1 MIDLQNKLTKIGFT
15 EYEAKVYLTLLREN
29 PATGYQV
36 SKTSG
41 VPRSMVY
48 ETLGRLHGRGVVLET
63 IEGRATLYR
72 PLAPELF
79 LSRHESEHDRLITGL
94 REGLEELYSERL
106 DDRVWSI
113 EGREASL
120 NYAANMIRQA
130 QDELYLVIADEE
142 LVALEEEI
150 EAACK
155 RGLGVNTLL
164 TGYGQLDCGRVA
176 RHPPLESELQE
187 LTGTLLVAVE
197 GGELLV
203 ANTSTK
209 RRVRGTVTNNPDL
222 VLIARQFV
230 WMELFTQ
237 RIYAR
242 LGSDLLERLEP
253 DDRQIFESLGG

>member
-1 MIDLQNKLTKIGFT
+1 MIDLQNKLTHIGFT
-15 EYEAKVYLTLLREN
+15 EYEAKVYLALLRES
-29 PATGYQV
+29 PVTGYHI
-36 SKTSG
+36 SKSSG

-72 PLAPELF
+72 PLAPELL
-79 LSRHESEHDRLITGL
+79 LSRHESEHLRLLTGL
-94 REGLEELYSERL
+94 REGLEELYTERL

-120 NYAANMIRQA
+120 SYAAEMIRQA
-130 QDELYLVIADEE
+130 QNELYLVIADEE
-142 LVALEEEI
+142 LATLRDVI
-150 EAACK
+150 EASCK

-164 TGYGQLDCGRVA
+164 TGQGQLDCGRVA

-242 LGSDLLERLEP
+242 LGSDLLDRLEP
-253 DDRQIFESLGG
+253 DDRRIFESLGG

>member
-1 MIDLQNKLTKIGFT
+1 MIDLQNKLTQIGFT
-15 EYEAKVYLTLLREN
+15 EYEAKVYLALLREY
-29 PATGYQV
+29 PVTGYQI
-36 SKTSG
+36 SKSSG

-48 ETLGRLHGRGVVLET
+48 ETLGRLHGRGLVLET

-72 PLAPELF
+72 PLAPDL
-79 LSRHESEHDRLITGL
+79 LLTRHENEHVSLLTGL

-120 NYAANMIRQA
+120 NYAAEMIRQA
-130 QDELYLVIADEE
+130 QDEIYLVIPDDE
-142 LVALEEEI
+142 LVALRGEI
-150 EAACK
+150 EAACQ
-155 RGLGVNTLL
+155 RGLGVSTLL
-164 TGYGQLDCGRVA
+164 TGQAELDFGRVA

-197 GGELLV
+197 GGEVLV

-209 RRVRGTVTNNPDL
+209 RRVRGTVTSNPDL

-242 LGSDLLERLEP
+242 LGSDLLDRLEP
-253 DDRQIFESLGG
+253 EDRQIFESLGG

>member
-1 MIDLQNKLTKIGFT
+1 MIDLQNKLTQIGFT

-48 ETLGRLHGRGVVLET
+48 ETLGRLHGRGVVIET

-72 PLAPELF
+72 PLAPELL
-79 LSRHESEHDRLITGL
+79 LSRHESEHYRLLTGL
-94 REGLEELYSERL
+94 KEGLEELYTERL

-130 QDELYLVIADEE
+130 QNELYLVIADEE
-142 LVALEEEI
+142 LVALEDEI
-150 EAACK
+150 KAACK

-164 TGYGQLDCGRVA
+164 TGNGQLECGRVA

-197 GGELLV
+197 GAELLV